1 MDWCSSL
8 QDSQVNLDQT
18 ATDIKKEP
26 YGSYTT
32 NNNTT
37 YISDQKK
44 TKKSKK
50 EKKNIKIIH
59 TGLGP

>member
-1 MDWCSSL
+1 
-8 QDSQVNLDQT
+8 VNLDQT